1 MLMRRPNKSIV
12 MMGGKTV
19 NEKFFELKKDKQDRM
34 INGAMKVFARNGYKR
49 ASTDDMVKEAGVSK
63 GLWFHYFGNK
73 LGLYAFVADYA
84 VKYMNME
91 LAAMFNRHPEDY
103 FETTLAVELTK
114 MSVRKSYPYIPL
126 FLSSMEREKD
136 EEALTVLGEYK
147 DSYRK
152 ARMKAYEKVR
162 MDNFR
167 DEVSM
172 EILARTLGLTLDGF
186 LREEYEEDAFSEE
199 NYKQEAE
206 QYLRMMAALVE
217 NSEA

>member
-1 MLMRRPNKSIV
+1 M
-12 MMGGKTV
+12 

-91 LAAMFNRHPEDY
+91 LLAMSNRHPEDY

-114 MSVRKSYPYIPL
+114 LSVRKSYPYIPL

-136 EEALTVLGEYK
+136 EEALTVIGEYK
-147 DSYRK
+147 
-152 ARMKAYEKVR
+152 E
-162 MDNFR
+162 NFR

-172 EILARTLGLTLDGF
+172 SVLARTLGLTLDGF
-186 LREEYEEDAFSEE
+186 LREEYEEDNFSEE
-199 NYKQEAE
+199 NYKQEVE
-206 QYLRMMAALVE
+206 QYLKMMSALATNKE
-217 NSEA
+217 

>member
-1 MLMRRPNKSIV
+1 M
-12 MMGGKTV
+12 
-19 NEKFFELKKDKQDRM
+19 NEKFFELKKEKQDRM

-73 LGLYAFVADYA
+73 LGLYSFVADYA

-91 LAAMFNRHPEDY
+91 LAAMSNRHPEDY
-103 FETTLAVELTK
+103 FETTLAVEKTK

-126 FLSSMEREKD
+126 FLSSMEREQD

-147 DSYRK
+147 DAYRK
-152 ARMKAYEKVR
+152 ARLKAYEQVNT
-162 MDNFR
+162 DNFR

-172 EILARTLGLTLDGF
+172 SILARTLGLTLDGF
-186 LREEYEEDAFSEE
+186 LREEYEEDLFSEE
-199 NYKQEAE
+199 NYKKEVE
-206 QYLRMMAALVE
+206 EYLHMMSVLVVNME
-217 NSEA
+217 ETE